1 MLKQIKYVLFGMIRL
16 AKPEPGEMVIDPM
29 CGGGSISIE
38 VRMTFLDVLYQVV
51 DDRLLLVGHCVIIL
65 LEITMI

>member
-51 DDRLLLVGHCVIIL
+51 DDRLLLVGHCVITL